1 MAKVI
6 AAAIQK
12 GGTGKSTLVFILA
25 RLLASRGRRVLAI
38 DLDPQSS
45 LTRSFGIEKP
55 PTTSYDMLSGK
66 PYTVYT
72 VAENCDLVASS
83 QNLAAIELEA
93 LGKPKWGYMLDEAL
107 GELADSYDYIIID
120 SPPSLGVLTTNAVL
134 AADGVIVPV
143 QTQEEAYEGLG
154 LLLNTM
160 SGVLGRGKKLL
171 DKVIAIQPTQYDGRT
186 LHHREILEL
195 LRHNYGGR
203 VTQPVKDS
211 VSYADAA
218 HMHQPIYQ
226 FNSKLADPWNELA
239 DRVEEWSGLEVASAY
254 AR

>member
-25 RLLASRGRRVLAI
+25 RLLASRGWGVLAI

-45 LTRSFGIEKP
+45 LTRFFGIEKP
-55 PTTSYDMLSGK
+55 ATTSYDMLNGK

-72 VAENCDLVASS
+72 VAENCDLIASS

-93 LGKPKWGYMLDEAL
+93 LGKPKWGYLLDEAL
-107 GELADSYDYIIID
+107 GDLLDSYDIILVD

-143 QTQEEAYEGLG
+143 QTQEEAYEGLT
-154 LLLNTM
+154 LLLDTM

-171 DKVIAIQPTQYDGRT
+171 DKVVAIQPTQFDGRT
-186 LHHREILEL
+186 LHHREILDL
-195 LRHNYGGR
+195 LRHTYGDR
-203 VTQPVKDS
+203 VTEPVKSSVAYPDS
-211 VSYADAA
+211 A
-218 HMHQPIYQ
+218 HSHLPIYEYAP
-226 FNSKLADPWNELA
+226 KLAEPWNELA
-239 DRVEEWSGLEVASAY
+239 DRVEQWAGLEAAN
-254 AR
+254 A

>member
-1 MAKVI
+1 MARVI

-25 RLLASRGRRVLAI
+25 HLLASRGHRILAI

-45 LTRSFGIEKP
+45 LTRSFGVEKP
-55 PTTSYDMLSGK
+55 ATTSYDLLNGK
-66 PYTVYT
+66 PYSVYT
-72 VAENCDLVASS
+72 VAANLDLVASS

-93 LGKPKWGYMLDEAL
+93 LGRPKWGYLLDEAL
-107 GELADSYDYIIID
+107 ADLQDSYDLIIID

-143 QTQEEAYEGLG
+143 QTQEEAYEGVG
-154 LLLNTM
+154 LLLTTM

-171 DKVIAIQPTQYDGRT
+171 DKVIAIQPSQYDGRT

-195 LRHNYGGR
+195 LRHNYGKL
-203 VTQPVKDS
+203 VTEPVKDS

-226 FNSKLADPWNELA
+226 FNPRLAEPWIELA
-239 DRVEEWSGLEVASAY
+239 GRVEQWAGMEAAGA
-254 AR
+254 